1 MEDMNQLSQAIVDG
15 KLELAQEMVRK
26 AIEAG
31 LDVQTIVNNYLTA
44 GMAEIGQ
51 RFQDRKAFV
60 PNLLMSARAM
70 KGALEVLQPYMNDK
84 VDSTLGTVVI
94 GTVKGDL
101 HDIGKNLVA
110 SMFEGCGFK
119 VVNLGIDVS
128 SEKFI
133 RAAQEHHADII
144 CLSALLT
151 TTMNYMRNVIADL
164 EQAGIRDRVK
174 VMVGGAPVNAAFAT
188 QIGADLYTSNANAAV
203 VGAKQLLN
211 IA

>member
-1 MEDMNQLSQAIVDG
+1 MEDMNQISQAIVDG
-15 KLELAQEMVRK
+15 KLELAQELVGK
-26 AIEAG
+26 AIESGMDAQSII
-31 LDVQTIVNNYLTA
+31 DDYLTA

-70 KGALEVLQPYMNDK
+70 KGALEVLKPHMSGR
-84 VDSTLGTVVI
+84 VESHVGTVVI

-119 VVNLGIDVS
+119 VINLGIDVS
-128 SEKFI
+128 SEKFVK
-133 RAAQEHHADII
+133 AVEEHNADIL

-151 TTMNYMRNVIADL
+151 TTKTSRSTGRRSTAPWATATERPNLRYSPCSTRCSPKRSESAD
-164 EQAGIRDRVK
+164 
-174 VMVGGAPVNAAFAT
+174 PAFSTEYAT
-188 QIGADLYTSNANAAV
+188 G
-203 VGAKQLLN
+203 KC
-211 IA
+211 